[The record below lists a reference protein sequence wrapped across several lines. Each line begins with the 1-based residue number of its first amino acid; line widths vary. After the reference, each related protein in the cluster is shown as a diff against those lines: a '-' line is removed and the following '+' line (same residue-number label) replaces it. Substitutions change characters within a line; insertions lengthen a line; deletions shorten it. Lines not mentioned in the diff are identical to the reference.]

1 MLEKHIEKKEEI
13 ITPNEVDSRLWYVI
27 QTKPQNEHRVE
38 AHLLN
43 QGIETFLPLCA
54 SYHSCKGMVVKKIT
68 PFFPSYLFARF
79 ALEHDYHRVKWTRG
93 VKKVLG
99 FGNGP
104 LPISEK
110 IVLGIKER
118 VGEDNLIKWAEDWQ
132 EGDLVEVISGPFQ
145 GLQGIFQQKMS
156 AKGRVKILLSLVGVD
171 VPVQISQW
179 QLKKAL
185 V

>member
-1 MLEKHIEKKEEI
+1 MLEKDIERKKEFI
-13 ITPNEVDSRLWYVI
+13 SSNQVGSRLWYVV
-27 QTKPQNEHRVE
+27 QTKPQNEYRVE

-54 SYHSCKGMVVKKIT
+54 SYHSCKGTVVKKII

-79 ALEHDYHRVKWTRG
+79 DLEHDYHRVKWTRG

-118 VGEDNLIKWAEDWQ
+118 LGEDNLIKWAEDWQ

-156 AKGRVKILLSLVGVD
+156 AKGRVKILLSLLGVD
-171 VPVQISQW
+171 VSVQISQW
-179 QLKKAL
+179 QLKRAL
-185 V
+185 A